1 MFFLVPDEDNS
12 DHGNDGADEMIP
24 DSDLSDEDELPP
36 DFNSDHSFSDSD
48 SESNS
53 KASKITWKKR

>member
-1 MFFLVPDEDNS
+1 
-12 DHGNDGADEMIP
+12 MIP

-48 SESNS
+48 SES
-53 KASKITWKKR
+53 KASKITWKNR